1 MKPELELV
9 LELTATLEAPHAIGQ
24 TPQGTRRVVPIVGG
38 RFEGPRLRG
47 TVVPGGAD
55 WQVTRGDGVSELEA
69 LYLLRTDDGV
79 LIQVRNR
86 GLRHGP
92 EAVMQRLFAGEAVD
106 PSEYYFRAVPSFS
119 APAGAYE
126 WLNRSLFLG
135 TGTRQANSVRLW
147 MYRVT

>member
-1 MKPELELV
+1 MKPDLELA
-9 LELTATLEAPHAIGQ
+9 LELTATLETPHSIGQ
-24 TPQGTRRVVPIVGG
+24 TPHGVRRVVPIVGG
-38 RFEGPRLRG
+38 TFEGPTLRG

-55 WQVTRGDGVSELEA
+55 WQVTRSDGVSELEA

-92 EAVMQRLFAGEAVD
+92 DAVMQRLFAGHLVD
-106 PSEYYFRAVPSFS
+106 PSEYYFRSVPAFA
-119 APAGAYE
+119 APAGRYQ

-135 TGTRQANSVRLW
+135 TGARQANSVRLW

>member
-1 MKPELELV
+1 MKPELDLV

-55 WQVTRGDGVSELEA
+55 WQVMRGDGVSELEA